1 LGENVVNN
9 IQEDEF
15 GCLWLSGLRGVYC
28 VPRQQLNE
36 VAAGQRA
43 TVECIAYGEAD
54 GMLNSECNGGDNQPA
69 GCKDDQGRIWFPT
82 AQGVVMID
90 PKAMQRTESPPPVV
104 IEQVRANGVVV
115 FGDGIDS
122 KSKGQSL
129 KAKAERGLV
138 PNYRP
143 SVIRYRL
150 APGQGRVLEIHY
162 TANSMAAPERVVFK
176 YRLDGYDREW
186 QWDDQNRR
194 VAFYTNLRPGDYTFR
209 VTARGPHGTW
219 NTQGEQFA
227 FHVAPHF
234 YETWPFYGLC
244 AALLIGAAAGVQTY
258 RLRWQHRALRAQQ
271 VTALAEERARIARD
285 LHDDLGASLTG
296 LALQIE
302 AAQRRGHAEAGQLEG
317 LAGET
322 RSLAHELR
330 ELAWTTN
337 PRCDN
342 TGSLVAFIGELTERF
357 CQAAGLEC
365 RLDLPAGESSGEVA
379 ARVRHELLAVVK
391 ESLANVAKHAG
402 AHKVT
407 VGLAM
412 NDGQLNL
419 TVKDD
424 GRGFDPA
431 RASAGSGLQNL
442 RERVQ
447 QVGGALTVATKPGV
461 GTTVTTT
468 VPLHPT

>member
-15 GCLWLSGLRGVYC
+15 GCLWLSGLRGIYR

-69 GCKDDQGRIWFPT
+69 GCKDRHGRIWFPT
-82 AQGVVMID
+82 VQGVVLID
-90 PKAMQRTESPPPVV
+90 PKEMQRTELAPPVV
-104 IEQVRANGVVV
+104 IEQVRANGEVI
-115 FGDGIDS
+115 FGDGGAGGGKNIEHPTS
-122 KSKGQSL
+122 NIQPRIQIK
-129 KAKAERGLV
+129 
-138 PNYRP
+138 
-143 SVIRYRL
+143 
-150 APGQGRVLEIHY
+150 PGQGRVLEIYY
-162 TANSMAAPERVVFK
+162 TANCLTAPERVAFK
-176 YRLDGYDREW
+176 YRLAGHDRDW
-186 QWDDQNRR
+186 LWDDQNRR
-194 VAFYTNLRPGDYTFR
+194 VAFYTNLRPGNYTFQ
-209 VTARGPHGTW
+209 VMARGPHGTW
-219 NTQGEQFA
+219 NTKGDQFS
-227 FHVAPHF
+227 FFVAPHF
-234 YETWPFYGLC
+234 YEIWPFYVLC
-244 AALLIGAAAGVQTY
+244 AALVMGTATGVQAY
-258 RLRWQHRALRAQQ
+258 RLRWQGRTLRAQH
-271 VTALAEERARIARD
+271 VAVLAEERARIARD

-296 LALQIE
+296 LALQLE
-302 AAQRRGHAEAGQLEG
+302 AAQRRGGAEAGQLEG

-357 CQAAGLEC
+357 CQAAGLAC
-365 RLDLPAGESSGEVA
+365 RLDLPAGENSGEVP

-391 ESLANVAKHAG
+391 ESLANVAKHAS
-402 AHKVT
+402 AREVT
-407 VGLAM
+407 VGLTM

-431 RASAGSGLQNL
+431 RSSAGSGLRNL

-447 QVGGALTVATKPGV
+447 QVGGALEITTKAGA
-461 GTTVTTT
+461 GTTITTT
-468 VPLHPT
+468 VPLHQT